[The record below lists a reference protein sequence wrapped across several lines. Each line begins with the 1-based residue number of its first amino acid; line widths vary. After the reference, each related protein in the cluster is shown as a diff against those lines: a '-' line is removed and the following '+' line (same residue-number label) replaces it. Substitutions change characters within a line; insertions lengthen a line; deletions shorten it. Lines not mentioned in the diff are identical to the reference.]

1 MYRNGLSKRESRL
14 ILGDLKLENFLDCSL
29 QIDTDVSLGLESSG
43 TLHQPRDTFR
53 FEDCDWPINVYNNEK
68 GLDCFVVGAGIVVF
82 GAALQGGLLGDLG
95 GPLGQIFQ
103 VLVTVFFISFI
114 FFGQKLQMRLY
125 LMEIDKGVRRLDII
139 KNQSNELTLKTVK
152 EQGKPVTD
160 PAPSLK
166 ILMEQFFITPV
177 DMDPQG
183 IVGKFDHLLDVRDLK
198 FKDDV
203 RMIAP
208 SASDS
213 TLNNLENLVEASWA
227 LNTIYRIV
235 RHFYL
240 LGKKTSSFFII
251 IQLQAILPMVLQ
263 EAEAYLGAARAFAE
277 GQPIGDGI
285 GPLVASRLMKDKEKR
300 KVEKDVV
307 VAETALEDRRVI
319 ALKAEGPGGN
329 VGKPGDAIRSILQEN
344 IGKVSMVVMI
354 DAAVK
359 FEGETSGE
367 VSEGIGAAIGGIG
380 TERFKIEEEATKQKI
395 PVYAVIVKESLQ
407 EAITPMKKEI
417 LEAGEK
423 VIDRI
428 KKLIV
433 ERSKPGDTV
442 IVAGIGNTIG
452 IGQ

>member
-1 MYRNGLSKRESRL
+1 MPKPLTSKTELGADLLLSVS
-14 ILGDLKLENFLDCSL
+14 SL
-29 QIDTDVSLGLESSG
+29 QTGLLPDIG
-43 TLHQPRDTFR
+43 
-53 FEDCDWPINVYNNEK
+53 
-68 GLDCFVVGAGIVVF
+68 
-82 GAALQGGLLGDLG
+82 GAA
-95 GPLGQIFQ
+95 GQIIQ
-103 VLVTVFFISFI
+103 VLLTVFFIGFI
-114 FFGQKLQMRLY
+114 FFGQKLQMRLF
-125 LMEIDKGVRRLDII
+125 LMEIDRGLKRLDFIRLQA
-139 KNQSNELTLKTVK
+139 NDLTLKTIK
-152 EQGKPVTD
+152 DQGKPTVD
-160 PAPSLK
+160 PAPA
-166 ILMEQFFITPV
+166 INVLMEQFLITPV
-177 DMDPQG
+177 DMDPSG

-203 RMIAP
+203 RKIAP
-208 SASDS
+208 GANDAQ
-213 TLNNLENLVEASWA
+213 LNNLENLVEASWA
-227 LNTIYRIV
+227 LNFVYRIV

-240 LGKKTSSFFII
+240 LGRKTKSFFII
-251 IQLQAILPMVLQ
+251 IQIQALLPLIMQ
-263 EAEAYLGAARAFAE
+263 EAEAYMGAARAFAE

-285 GPLVASRLMKDKEKR
+285 GALVASRLMLDKEKR

-307 VAETALEDRRVI
+307 VAETSIEDRRVI

-329 VGKPGDAIRSILQEN
+329 VGKPGDAIRSVIEEN
-344 IGKVSMVVMI
+344 LGKVSMVVMV
-354 DAAVK
+354 DADVK

-367 VSEGIGAAIGGIG
+367 ISEGIGAAIGGIG
-380 TERFKIEEEATKQKI
+380 TERFKIEEEATKHRI

-442 IVAGIGNTIG
+442 IIAGIGNTIG